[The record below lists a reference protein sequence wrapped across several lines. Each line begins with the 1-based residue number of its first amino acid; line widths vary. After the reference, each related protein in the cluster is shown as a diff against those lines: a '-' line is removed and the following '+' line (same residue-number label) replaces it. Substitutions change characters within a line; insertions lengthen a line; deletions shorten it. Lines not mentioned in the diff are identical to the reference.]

1 MDVLVLG
8 TMKNAAKCDNS
19 YEMQKSWK
27 MENLNA
33 DGSRIGLKTNRLEE
47 EERSWIIDI
56 DVLIEKYINGKW
68 RIFWIFYW

>member
-47 EERSWIIDI
+47 EERS
-56 DVLIEKYINGKW
+56 LKKR
-68 RIFWIFYW
+68 RIFVELWI